1 MAILIEG
8 YSVVINKSL
17 AMQNA
22 DALSALKS
30 VDETLH
36 PLAICSDE
44 TLLRVGFL
52 DLKQAQEFLNELEK
66 AGVKVPNK
74 EGEASNVE
82 AVMVTQFGEIETP
95 CSWLGVQ
102 FTKLKDHTLI
112 CLGSLKEGGNVAPVK
127 GVAFPKGW
135 DKERSILKRYHDERI
150 HYMHEHYDFVRSEPM
165 HDIFR
170 HRETQRE
177 VRLLKLNYVEPDQAQ
192 LQ

>member
-17 AMQNA
+17 AMKNA

-36 PLAICSDE
+36 PLAVCSDE
-44 TLLRVGFL
+44 TLLRIGFL
-52 DLKQAQEFLNELEK
+52 DLQQAQEFLNELK
-66 AGVKVPNK
+66 KSGVKVSVG
-74 EGEASNVE
+74 EGDSSNVE

-95 CSWLGVQ
+95 CSWLGIQ
-102 FTKLKDHTLI
+102 FTKLKDNTLI

-135 DKERSILKRYHDERI
+135 DKERSILKRYYDERS
-150 HYMHEHYDFVRSEPM
+150 HYMHEQYDFVRSEPM

-170 HRETQRE
+170 NRETQRE
-177 VRLLKLNYVEPDQAQ
+177 VRLLKLNYTEIDGSQ